1 MRPFIIGTRNSALA
15 LAQTRL
21 FEAAVKAAFPEV
33 AVEVREITTIGD
45 QRLDLSLTDAAG
57 KLDKGLFTKELEEAL
72 LDGRID
78 AAVHSLKDL
87 PTMLPNGLEL
97 ACVLP
102 RANADDW
109 LISKV
114 PGGFA
119 GLPKGAKVASSSARR
134 QLQLKSRRAD
144 LEIVEI
150 RGNVATRLR
159 KLGENPDW
167 SATVL
172 AAAGLERLGLVSEGK
187 ITSESHCFHVSNLT
201 PEVTLPAV
209 GQGAIGIEVR
219 SGASEHEVILQTL
232 NHLPTWESVTMERAL
247 LRALGGGCQMPL
259 GVRSYQVDNEWML
272 EAVLHRD
279 GKESLA
285 SGRDI
290 EDLVAQLLT

>member
-15 LAQTRL
+15 IAQTRL

-33 AVEVREITTIGD
+33 AVEVKEITTIGD

-87 PTMLPNGLEL
+87 PTILPDGLKL

-109 LISKV
+109 LVSKL
-114 PGGFA
+114 PGGFN
-119 GLPKGAKVASSSARR
+119 GLPAGAKVASSSARR
-134 QLQLKSRRAD
+134 QLQLKARRPD

-159 KLGENPDW
+159 KLAENADW
-167 SATVL
+167 TATVL
-172 AAAGLERLGLVSEGK
+172 AAAGLERLGLVSDEK

-219 SGASEHEVILQTL
+219 SETSGHDLIFQTL

-247 LRALGGGCQMPL
+247 LQALGGGCQMPL
-259 GVRSYQVDNEWML
+259 GVRSFLVDNQWTL

-279 GKESLA
+279 ESEIIA
-285 SGRDI
+285 SGTDI
-290 EDLVAQLLT
+290 DVLTAQLLG